1 MKYIIAGISLIF
13 LGFTWPLFP
22 LAYYWFVT
30 LTWEKVIEIL
40 PQFLMLT
47 GLVLLFIGVF
57 HAMEYRESEV
67 KIDSEENKIEP
78 I

>member
-1 MKYIIAGISLIF
+1 
-13 LGFTWPLFP
+13 
-22 LAYYWFVT
+22 
-30 LTWEKVIEIL
+30 
-40 PQFLMLT
+40 MLT